1 MIPGKTWIV
10 VLVALLVGFGAGFT
24 LRPIIFAPSVPTAI
38 TAPPL
43 PQAATEPRG
52 KPYFAA
58 HLDEARQVVAGCAAG
73 SVRGDE
79 CSNAE
84 QAVVEAEGR
93 DRFKRFMGN

>member
-1 MIPGKTWIV
+1 MIEGKAWIA
-10 VLVALLVGFGAGFT
+10 VLVALVVGFGAGFT
-24 LRPIIFAPSVPTAI
+24 LRPIIVAPSATTAI
-38 TAPPL
+38 SALPQ
-43 PQAATEPRG
+43 PQAATDSRG

-58 HLDEARQVVAGCAAG
+58 HLEEARQVVAGCTNG